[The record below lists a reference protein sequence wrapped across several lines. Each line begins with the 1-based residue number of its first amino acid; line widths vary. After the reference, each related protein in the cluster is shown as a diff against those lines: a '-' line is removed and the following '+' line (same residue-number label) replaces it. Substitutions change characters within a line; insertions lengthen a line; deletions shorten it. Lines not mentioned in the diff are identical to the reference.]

1 MSILLCQPIF
11 GPIDRVTERN
21 VNSLNSLGKY
31 LKENNVTNVDVCLG
45 GWARDTVQWGKIK
58 EAIKNNFGKVEILS
72 FRDNVGKAIV
82 INNLTKKFLKPHHK
96 YIMSADSDILFDT
109 EVPDLFNRLIEMSN
123 VSEQIKQKPFGLLGL
138 QQKGQGCHY
147 KTCYDNVREYTTRV
161 NEKTYNEKL
170 VWPNSASGIAG
181 GCLFLSRKAWET
193 VGGYR
198 VMGVYAGDDAYYL
211 MDLANRGFTWQMSDS
226 ISIVHPPENDE
237 EYARWKVKVCQRDS
251 GINKSNIDS
260 QIVEAKEFWKNRK

>member
-45 GWARDTVQWGKIK
+45 GWARDAIQWGKIK
-58 EAIKNNFGKVEILS
+58 EAIKNNFGKIEILS

-109 EVPDLFNRLIEMSN
+109 EVPDLFNRLIEMSHI
-123 VSEQIKQKPFGLLGL
+123 SEQIKQRPFGLLGL
-138 QQKGQGCHY
+138 QQKGQGCEHPRQLG
-147 KTCYDNVREYTTRV
+147 CVRQIAFVECPQ
-161 NEKTYNEKL
+161 
-170 VWPNSASGIAG
+170 PN
-181 GCLFLSRKAWET
+181 LS
-193 VGGYR
+193 
-198 VMGVYAGDDAYYL
+198 
-211 MDLANRGFTWQMSDS
+211 
-226 ISIVHPPENDE
+226 
-237 EYARWKVKVCQRDS
+237 
-251 GINKSNIDS
+251 
-260 QIVEAKEFWKNRK
+260 